1 MNARNIIAILLALG
15 VGYVLWVVLKW
26 VIGLIFTVTFALLQI
41 VAIAVI
47 AVPVF
52 FLIRNRLKLPR

>member
-26 VIGLIFTVTFALLQI
+26 VLGLIFTVTFALVQI
-41 VAIAVI
+41 IAVAVI
-47 AVPVF
+47 AVPLY
-52 FLIRNRLKLPR
+52 FLIRNRLKS

>member
-26 VIGLIFTVTFALLQI
+26 VLGLIFTVTFALIQVI
-41 VAIAVI
+41 AVAVI
-47 AVPVF
+47 ALPLY
-52 FLIRNRLKLPR
+52 FLIRNRLKS